1 MLRVYD
7 SLTQLHDLS
16 LVAVAAAV
24 CAFGS
29 TLTAMVLRRM
39 LAAKGARRQI
49 QTVMCSLISGT
60 TIWATHFIG
69 MLAYDPAVAH
79 GFDPFLTGVS
89 LAIAILGALM
99 TNIAMG
105 LGKKSLQYISAG
117 TIFGLTVS
125 AMHYAGVAALIVAGE
140 TTWDMGMV
148 AASIILGIILSVA
161 SFHRV
166 VYPVTRICWL
176 GGALLMAAAICVMH
190 FTGMSAFSITP
201 NPTILVPPQVLPDII
216 LGMLITAIVT
226 LIFFVGFSSISIETN
241 IEREAFTNLE
251 HVIVHDQLTG
261 LPNRMHLKQALD
273 TLSDNLM
280 SGATVGAAAI
290 TIDIDNFKLVNDL
303 HGQEAGDAVLQVIA
317 ARLLAAIRPGE
328 FISRIA
334 GDQFVALI
342 SDIASE
348 KDALAFANR
357 INLLIQKVVSLENC
371 AVAVSASLGIATSF
385 HDGLA
390 PNELVQKSDH
400 AMFRAKQNLDDRICI
415 YDAEL
420 DQQLRDKLTLI
431 NDLRSALD
439 GNQLSLVYQLQNETQ
454 TENPVGCEALLRW
467 EHPEKGNISPA
478 VFIPL
483 AEESGL
489 INDIGAWVLRT
500 ACFEAAS
507 WEQPW
512 SIAINVAPQ
521 QLLQPTLL
529 QDLASALSESG
540 FPASRLELEITE
552 ASVIHDQTNT
562 LKVLNKIKS
571 MGIRIAMD
579 DFGTG
584 YSSLATLQTFPFDQ
598 IKIDRSFVTDIH
610 QDKHRAAI
618 VRSTLSLGEAFGIS
632 VLAEGVETAEELNFL
647 KAAGCNFVQG
657 FYFGKPMSTE
667 NVRRLTM
674 IEKTSLAS

>member
-7 SLTQLHDLS
+7 CLTQFHYFS

-49 QTVMCSLISGT
+49 QLVMCSLISGT
-60 TIWATHFIG
+60 TIWATHVIA
-69 MLAYDPAVAH
+69 MLAYNPLIEH

-105 LGKKSLQYISAG
+105 MGKKSLQYIMEG

-125 AMHYAGVAALIVAGE
+125 SMHYVGTAALIVAGE
-140 TTWDMGMV
+140 ITWQTDLV
-148 AASIILGIILSVA
+148 AASFIISVVLGIA

-176 GGALLMAAAICVMH
+176 GGALLMVMAICVMH
-190 FTGMSAFSITP
+190 FTGMSAAQITP
-201 NPTILVPPQVLPDII
+201 NPTILVPPQVLPDGI

-241 IEREAFTNLE
+241 LEREAFTNLE
-251 HVIVHDQLTG
+251 RVIVNDQLTG
-261 LPNRMHLKQALD
+261 LPNSMRLKQALD
-273 TLSDNLM
+273 TLSDDLM
-280 SGATVGAAAI
+280 SGATVGAAAV
-290 TIDIDNFKLVNDL
+290 TVDIDNFKLVNDL
-303 HGQEAGDAVLQVIA
+303 HGQEVGDAVLQVIA
-317 ARLLAAIRPGE
+317 SRLLAALRPGE
-328 FISRIA
+328 FISRIG
-334 GDQFVALI
+334 GDQFVGLI

-357 INLLIQKVVSLENC
+357 ISLLIQKVVSLENC
-371 AVAVSASLGIATSF
+371 AVAVSASLGVATSF
-385 HDGLA
+385 HDGLG

-400 AMFRAKQNLDDRICI
+400 AMFRAKQNLDERICI

-431 NDLRSALD
+431 NDLRNALD
-439 GNQLSLVYQLQNETQ
+439 RNQLSLVYQLQNETASE
-454 TENPVGCEALLRW
+454 TPVGCEAFLRW
-467 EHPEKGNISPA
+467 LHPEKGNISPA

-489 INDIGAWVLRT
+489 INDIGNWVLRA

-529 QDLASALSESG
+529 QDLANALSESG
-540 FPASRLELEITE
+540 LAASRLELEITE
-552 ASVIHDQTNT
+552 ASVIHDQANT
-562 LKVLNKIKS
+562 LKVLNKIKE

-610 QDKHRAAI
+610 HDKYRAAI
-618 VRSTLSLGEAFGIS
+618 VRFTLSLGEAFGIS
-632 VLAEGVETAEELNFL
+632 VLAEGVETAEELDFL
-647 KAAGCNFVQG
+647 KVEGCNFVQG

-674 IEKTSLAS
+674 IEKTALAS